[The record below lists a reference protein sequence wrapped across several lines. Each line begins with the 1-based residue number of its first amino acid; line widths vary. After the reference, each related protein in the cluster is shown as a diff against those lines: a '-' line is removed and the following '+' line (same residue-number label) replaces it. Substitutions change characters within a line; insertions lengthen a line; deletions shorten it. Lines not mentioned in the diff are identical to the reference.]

1 MDQRSAWESFYHTN
15 DRPWRGMSKI
25 DGMPFAEG
33 SCILELGCGNGKT
46 ASALTEMGY
55 SVTGVDF
62 SESAVR
68 MCSEMNIGAEF
79 VCSQADKLPFSDNT
93 FDGAVAFHV
102 LEHLSSGELKD
113 TVSELIRTVK
123 KGGHVLVRVFSTGDM
138 RSEKGERIDE
148 STVIRGNGIL
158 YHYYTEE
165 ELTEAFR
172 PMLCLSITT
181 IEEKTRFGTVRS
193 RIHAEFVNL

>member
-1 MDQRSAWESFYHTN
+1 MDQRSAWESFYHSN
-15 DRPWRGMSKI
+15 SRPWRGMSKI

-33 SCILELGCGNGKT
+33 SRILELGCGNGKT

-62 SESAVR
+62 SESAVK
-68 MCSEMNIGAEF
+68 MCQDIGIEAEF
-79 VCSQADKLPFSDNT
+79 VCSSTDKLPFEDDS

-113 TVSELIRTVK
+113 TVSELIRTVR
-123 KGGHVLVRVFSTGDM
+123 KGGHILVRVFSSGDM
-138 RSEKGERIDE
+138 RSEKGERVDD

-158 YHYYTEE
+158 YHYYSEE
-165 ELTEAFR
+165 ELTEAFS

-181 IEEKTRFGTVRS
+181 VEEKTRFGTVRS
-193 RIHAEFVNL
+193 RIHAEFVNP

>member
-15 DRPWRGMSKI
+15 NRPWRGMSKI

-33 SCILELGCGNGKT
+33 SRILELGCGNGKT

-62 SESAVR
+62 SESAVK

-79 VCSQADKLPFSDNT
+79 VCSPADKLPFPDNS

-102 LEHLSSGELKD
+102 LEHLSSRELKD

-138 RSEKGERIDE
+138 RSEKGERIDD

-158 YHYYTEE
+158 YHYYTED
-165 ELTEAFR
+165 ELIEAFR

-193 RIHAEFVNL
+193 RIHAEFLNP